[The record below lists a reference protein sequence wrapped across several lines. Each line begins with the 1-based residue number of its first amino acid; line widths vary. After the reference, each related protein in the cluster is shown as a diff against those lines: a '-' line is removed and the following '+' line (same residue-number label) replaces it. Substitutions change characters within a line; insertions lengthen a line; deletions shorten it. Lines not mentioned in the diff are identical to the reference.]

1 MASNSSERPPTVW
14 YMDNRLSPVHP
25 MFNNAPVHYDAALQQ
40 YVPNGG
46 TVATAS
52 AVTNLLSISQPPP
65 PRPEWTTLRAMRFWD
80 AMFSDAMARFRS
92 TVDVSKGR
100 PRQYNI
106 HEATVY
112 AILERARNDY
122 KSRGGPVGWW
132 RRVRRKVADNAVT
145 PLQGITAMASKMAP
159 DDPFST
165 PVLGAVGI
173 LLDAANQAAAVRKQV
188 IETFD
193 GEGFE
198 NLIPIFSDVELFL
211 GEMFREDTNIYNA
224 SLELT
229 VTTLK
234 AVDRTVGFYISNEPP
249 VAQIEYMK
257 LTTLLCTV
265 FRGGKAIMM
274 RGEYEKELV
283 ESLKDINTKSEKLLR
298 EASKSHMHEA
308 HLYSEQ
314 GRRLM
319 GTIQTTVVHGFNHFG
334 SLLTEHT
341 RRMDILIEQNRESHA
356 AIRYLLVENERL
368 RSTSPGLPS
377 PWHPPALPATAF
389 VHAPL
394 ALPAPAPY
402 VTQEELQTKL
412 GMSETGL
419 DDILF
424 IFDKKSDFPSRQ
436 RLQTE
441 QIIQHQLFAD
451 WVVSASS
458 SKILVQWEPPLPRT
472 IADLSPLSLFCA
484 NLVQVLGA
492 HDRFISIQ
500 WFCGRH
506 LRGSGNGNAML
517 VSLIAQLLRV
527 HHGGFDMQAL
537 SHAFDIP
544 ALLESRDTDGLIGLL
559 EWLVRA
565 LPQTVTLFCLID
577 GVILYERPEH
587 WASAEPVLL
596 CLLQLANGSAAG
608 ATVKVLFT
616 STPGPPTVRAAFEEE
631 GLIINVETLPHL
643 AVAPSDVRF
652 ARELGQELGN

>member
-106 HEATVY
+106 HEAT
-112 AILERARNDY
+112 
-122 KSRGGPVGWW
+122 
-132 RRVRRKVADNAVT
+132 
-145 PLQGITAMASKMAP
+145 MASKMAP

-211 GEMFREDTNIYNA
+211 GRCSAKTQTFTTPRSSSPLPHSRQSTALLVSILATN
-224 SLELT
+224 
-229 VTTLK
+229 
-234 AVDRTVGFYISNEPP
+234 
-249 VAQIEYMK
+249 